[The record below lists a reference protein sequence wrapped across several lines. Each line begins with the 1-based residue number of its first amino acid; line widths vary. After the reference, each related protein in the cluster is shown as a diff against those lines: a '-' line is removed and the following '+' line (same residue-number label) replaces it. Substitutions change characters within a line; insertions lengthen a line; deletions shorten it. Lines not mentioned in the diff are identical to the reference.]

1 MCQRGTRYELH
12 VKSDLC
18 RGVRVQHYRRRGSP
32 VDLRP
37 SSMDS
42 LVSKFR
48 TKRCSDEVYGT
59 LPSGAYTQLVRQL
72 GQALG
77 NGENSKFIIQRF
89 EAE

>member
-1 MCQRGTRYELH
+1 
-12 VKSDLC
+12 
-18 RGVRVQHYRRRGSP
+18 
-32 VDLRP
+32 
-37 SSMDS
+37 MDS